1 MYQWLMAG
9 LRLRLTLNSLSDHLL
24 YQSTTWM
31 KRGGPDGPGLQLGT
45 PPRSDHGGPENRT
58 DMLPARHAPDFER

>member
-1 MYQWLMAG
+1 MVDGRAAAATDFKFTI
-9 LRLRLTLNSLSDHLL
+9 RSPIVSINHLDE
-24 YQSTTWM
+24 
-31 KRGGPDGPGLQLGT
+31 KGGPDGPGLQLGT